1 MKFKNCLRMKSKNTQ
16 AKKVISKLLIVTIAF
31 SLLYLFLPTQS
42 TVAVS
47 PPPNTTT
54 WYMNTSN
61 PDSLPSDAYGMGCYL
76 GTHDKNT
83 AGTQDNV
90 VVLLFG
96 QPTYSSGTYGSYVWG
111 SHGGG
116 PYYFLSTSLIADTTE
131 QFARGYYLCTGSDT
145 SSQLYLAAGVNNYGT
160 GVTNAHGSAWATM
173 VGSINTWV
181 SNKGYSSQVKIRAA
195 TDIEPDFGTATAA
208 RAWVNGYNGSYGSG
222 PWLYNV
228 GAASGCPWTGTPTAY
243 SPCNNGWVVNDVWYV
258 SWGATPFYVIPEIYN
273 TGGVNAEQWYR
284 ISLYSAL
291 YQGGKIMFPG
301 TLTQYQAC
309 QQMGGCSGIDNSPS
323 QGWIQLFNS
332 VAADTRTSLTNIR
345 WSTDIKWR

>member
-1 MKFKNCLRMKSKNTQ
+1 MKNKPVLTKS
-16 AKKVISKLLIVTIAF
+16 LIRIVLGIVIAF
-31 SLLYLFLPTQS
+31 SVFYTFSPTN
-42 TVAVS
+42 TAEAAS
-47 PPPNTTT
+47 PPPYTTS

-61 PDSLPSDAYGMGCYL
+61 PNNLPTDAYGMGCNL

-96 QPTYSSGTYGSYVWG
+96 QPAYSVGTYGSYVWG
-111 SHGGG
+111 SRGGG
-116 PYYFLSTSLIADTTE
+116 PYPFLSTSLIANTTQ
-131 QFARGYYLCTGSDT
+131 QFARGYYICTGSDT
-145 SSQLYLAAGVNNYGT
+145 SSQLYLAAGVNNYGS

-173 VGSINTWV
+173 TSSINSWV
-181 SNKGYSSQVKIRAA
+181 SSSGYSSQVKIRAA
-195 TDIEPDFGTATAA
+195 ADIEPDFGTASAA
-208 RAWVNGYNGSYGSG
+208 IAWVNGYNASYGSG
-222 PWLYNV
+222 LWLYNV
-228 GAASGCPWTGTPTAY
+228 GAASGCPWTGTPSAN
-243 SPCNNGWVVNDVWYV
+243 SPCNNSWVVDNVWYV

-291 YQGGKIMFPG
+291 YQGGRISFPG

-323 QGWIQLFNS
+323 QGWTQLFNS
-332 VAADTRTSLTNIR
+332 VGADSRTSLTNIR
-345 WSTDIKWR
+345 WSTDIMWR